1 MNHCS
6 MNKKLLSLIFASVLL
21 STAPLKA
28 QVKPAFSGDPARFR
42 EELVMFMG
50 ENLSPEHNA
59 ILSTFLAKWDSA
71 AFSRDNMSRILDLST
86 QLTGRQIRAVPQF
99 SQFLKTLTDFA
110 ARNRDDAFLGYWLTG
125 FSELLFNPRFSNESI
140 TRYIKN
146 TSSLL
151 EENLIFSSGSV
162 KWKVK
167 GSELKFTHDTIFHI
181 DIRNATLTC
190 YSQRDSTEIYNAS
203 GSYYPDL
210 QIFRGSEGT
219 VTWEKAGFAREN
231 VYAEMHDYTINTTRN
246 SFTCDSAR
254 LTHKTYFRE
263 PVYGILTDQAASV
276 SSRER
281 SIFPQFETF
290 TSQFVLNNIY
300 EGVSYEGGLAFEGA
314 QTRGKG
320 NRSSPA
326 KITLSRNDTLYI
338 KITAVEFTFT
348 RVGLTSAGTESTLY
362 LGSDSI
368 YHSNL
373 GFSYNAN
380 DRQVNLYRTNNPVSA
395 SPYYDTYHNLDMYFE
410 NLSWDMNGSKVLITR
425 AKGASI
431 GQALFESATFFNAG
445 YFMSLLGLD
454 NYHPL
459 ARLKKFSEWYYS
471 DRFPVGEFAKW
482 LKISPDA
489 VTGMCIDM
497 AAKGFVFYDRDND
510 EVVIKKKVS
519 DFIDSYAGKK
529 DYDVLTVRSE
539 VRAPMDNAVLD
550 LKTFDMRVMG
560 VRSIFLSDSQR
571 VAIYPY
577 NRELV
582 ISRNRG
588 LTFDGVVQAGLF
600 TIYGRDFRFSY
611 DTFKIGLAK
620 IDSIRIAVETGSTDA
635 FGNNIV
641 RDVGNII
648 QLTRGELYID
658 DPANKSGRKRLTQ
671 YPIINAMVPSYI
683 YYDKIP
689 GLEDIYRKEDFY
701 FRIDPFTF
709 ENIDHFRDE
718 DISLKGEFVAGK
730 ILKPMRQ
737 QMTVQENNSL
747 GFEMNIP
754 REGIEV
760 YDGRGK
766 LYDHIHMSNSGL
778 VGSGTLRHLAS
789 VTQSDEYRFFPDSM
803 LARASVFNIEN
814 DGTGLFPGLKSEDVK
829 IKWLP
834 GRDEWLAENAKDR
847 GFSMFANGTIL
858 DGRLKLKPS
867 GLSGSGDISM
877 TDSRIVSNGFSFTA
891 SQIRA
896 DTADYSFRSPSTS
909 GYAFIAENAN
919 TEIDFDKQKAAFHL
933 NTGSSFV
940 RFPEIEYL
948 CTMTDFSYDMGT
960 RILSMEQAGKPASGP
975 GLIPP
980 EKLLAL
986 NMKTLEKPTFIA
998 VNSLR
1003 DTVAFAARKASYNV
1017 EKEYIEAGDISY
1029 IHIADALI
1037 QPENGKITINRRAVI
1052 SRLSNAFIAVNNRHL
1067 LHSGNITIESAGK
1080 YSGSAVYNYVDDSKN
1095 IHPVTFSEITVDTL
1109 TTSGKGS
1116 IPESQ
1121 KFMLSQAFTFSG
1133 DVSLSARKNNL
1144 FFTGS
1149 AGIINNCDRITSYGI
1164 KFRSYIDPANV
1175 MIPVGD
1181 KPRDK
1186 NDNLVFSG
1194 SFLNIDSTHIY
1205 PAFLSMQKSWSDAG
1219 LVTASGV
1226 LYYNRPAGRYQITS
1240 IEKTADPGR
1249 YGNLVSLDRNS
1260 CILSGEGRLNFGAS
1274 LDLVKMNTAG
1284 SVRHNT
1290 DSGKVSIR
1298 TILALSFHFSPAALK
1313 MMSDDIRLVPS
1324 LKTVNLNSEFN
1335 SKGMKD
1341 LYGESLANQLRDEIS
1356 LFGTFRSMPREF
1368 DAQLLLNDVSL
1379 YWNESSSSF
1388 RSQGKIGIGFIGP
1401 QAVNVYV
1408 DGFIEIQR
1416 RRSGDLIDIYLR
1428 ANQSTWYYFSYFR
1441 GVMMAQAG
1449 NLEFNRL
1456 ISSIKLKDRRHPQ
1469 SSTRVPY
1476 TYMIAVE
1483 DRLSRFLRRMSGE
1496 QDEGS
1501 SPPEGQIW

>member
-1 MNHCS
+1 
-6 MNKKLLSLIFASVLL
+6 MNKKLLTLILASLMLPAALM
-21 STAPLKA
+21 P

-42 EELVMFMG
+42 EELVQFMG

-71 AFSRDNMSRILDLST
+71 AFSKENMTRILDLST

-99 SQFLKTLTDFA
+99 SQFLKTLTDFTN
-110 ARNRDDAFLGYWLTG
+110 RNRDDAFLGYWLTG

-167 GSELKFTHDTIFHI
+167 GAELRFIHDTIFHI

-203 GSYYPDL
+203 GTYYPDL
-210 QIFRGSEGT
+210 QVFRGSKGT
-219 VTWEKAGFAREN
+219 VTWEKAGFA
-231 VYAEMHDYTINTTRN
+231 AEDVFAEIHNYTINTTRN

-276 SSRER
+276 SNKER
-281 SIFPQFETF
+281 SIFPQFETY
-290 TSQFVLNNIY
+290 TSQFVLDNIY

-326 KITLSRNDTLYI
+326 KITLSRNDTLFI
-338 KITAVEFTFT
+338 KITANEFTFT

-362 LGSDSI
+362 LGKDSI

-380 DRQVNLYRTNNPVSA
+380 DRQVSLFRTNNPVSA

-410 NLSWDMNGSKVLITR
+410 NLSWDMNTSRVLITR

-431 GQALFESATFFNAG
+431 GQALFESATFFNAA

-459 ARLKKFSEWYYS
+459 TRLKKFSEWYYS
-471 DRFPVGEFAKW
+471 DRFPVSEFAKW
-482 LKISPDA
+482 LNISPDA
-489 VTGMCIDM
+489 VTGLCIDM

-510 EVVIKKKVS
+510 EVVIKKKVR
-519 DFIDSYAGKK
+519 DFLDSYAGKK

-560 VRSIFLSDSQR
+560 VRSVFLSDSQR

-582 ISRNRG
+582 ITRNRG

-600 TIYGRDFRFSY
+600 TIYGHDFRFSY
-611 DTFKIGLAK
+611 DTFKIRLAS
-620 IDSIRIAVETGSTDA
+620 IDSIRIAVETGKTDP
-635 FGNNIV
+635 FGNIIV
-641 RDVGNII
+641 RDVGNIL
-648 QLTRGELYID
+648 QLTKGELYID

-689 GLEDIYRKEDFY
+689 GLEDVYRKEDFY

-709 ENIDHFRDE
+709 ENIDHFRNE
-718 DISLKGEFVAGK
+718 DISLSGEFVAGN

-754 REGIEV
+754 PEGVEV

-766 LYDHIHMSNSGL
+766 IFDHISMSNSGL
-778 VGSGTLRHLAS
+778 IGRGTLRHLTS
-789 VTQSDEYRFFPDSM
+789 VTRSDEYRFFPDSM
-803 LARASVFNIEN
+803 LARATVFNIEN
-814 DGTGLFPGLKSEDVK
+814 DGSGLFPELNSEDVK

-834 GRDEWLAENAKDR
+834 GRDEWLAENAKEKQ
-847 GFSMFANGTIL
+847 FNMFANGTIL
-858 DGRLKLKPS
+858 DGKLKLMPS
-867 GLSGSGDISM
+867 GLSGSGEINM
-877 TDSRIVSNGFSFTA
+877 TDSKIVSNGFSFTS

-896 DTADYSFRSPSTS
+896 DTADYSFKSPSTS

-919 TEIDFDKQKAAFHL
+919 TEIDFSQQKAAFHL

-940 RFPEIEYL
+940 RFPEIEYI

-960 RILSMEQAGKPASGP
+960 KILAMEQRGKSGSGP

-986 NMKTLEKPTFIA
+986 DMRTLEKPTFIA

-1003 DTVAFAARKASYNV
+1003 DTISFAARKASYNV
-1017 EKEYIEAGDISY
+1017 EKEYIEAGDINY

-1037 QPENGKITINRRAVI
+1037 QPENGSITINRKANI
-1052 SRLSNAFIAVNNRHL
+1052 SKLSNAFIAVNNRHL
-1067 LHSGNITIESAGK
+1067 LHSANITIESARK
-1080 YSGSAVYNYVDDSKN
+1080 YSGSAIYNYVDDSRK
-1095 IHPVTFSEITVDTL
+1095 IHPITFGEITVDTL
-1109 TTSGKGS
+1109 TTSGKGF
-1116 IPESQ
+1116 IPENQ
-1121 KFMLSQAFTFSG
+1121 NFMLSQAFTFSG
-1133 DVSLSARKNNL
+1133 DVSLSARRNNL

-1149 AGIINNCDRITSYGI
+1149 AGIVNSCEKIRSYTI
-1164 KFRSYIDPANV
+1164 KFRSEIDPGNV
-1175 MIPVGD
+1175 MIPIGE

-1205 PAFLSMQKSWSDAG
+1205 PAFLSMQKSWSDVG

-1226 LYYNRPAGRYQITS
+1226 LYYNKSLGRYQIAS
-1240 IEKTADPGR
+1240 VEKIADPGR

-1284 SVRHNT
+1284 TIRHNT
-1290 DSGKVSIR
+1290 DSGKVNIR
-1298 TILALSFHFSPAALK
+1298 TIMALSFYFSPAALK
-1313 MMSDDIRLVPS
+1313 MMADDIKLVPS

-1335 SKGMKD
+1335 NKGMKD
-1341 LYGESLANQLRDEIS
+1341 LYGESLANQLRDEVS
-1356 LFGTFRSMPREF
+1356 LFGTFRNMPREF
-1368 DAQLLLNDVSL
+1368 DVQLLLNDVSL

-1388 RSQGKIGIGFIGP
+1388 RSTGRIGIGFIGD
-1401 QAVNVYV
+1401 QALNVYV

-1416 RRSGDLIDIYLR
+1416 RRSGDLIDIYLK
-1428 ANQSTWYYFSYFR
+1428 ANPSTWYYFSYFR

-1456 ISSIKLKDRRHPQ
+1456 LSSIKLKDRRHPQ
-1469 SSTRVPY
+1469 ATNRVPY

-1483 DRLSRFLRRMSGE
+1483 DRLSRFLRRMSDE
-1496 QDEGS
+1496 PDEGS